1 MARTGII
8 ILDNTTALAVARV
21 QTPTTTE
28 TTITTTA
35 TAVSTTA
42 TSAIRVMAEAL
53 EAAVAEAS
61 AVAEAVR
68 AVMVVEEDR
77 NYLIFQEYET
87 CKNHFAGFVGTHD
100 NSGYGTGNLSG
111 CQTG

>member
-1 MARTGII
+1 M
-8 ILDNTTALAVARV
+8 AVARA
-21 QTPTTTE
+21 QIPTATE
-28 TTITTTA
+28 TTIITTTA
-35 TAVSTTA
+35 ASTTA
-42 TSAIRVMAEAL
+42 TSATRVMAEAL

-61 AVAEAVR
+61 AEAEAVR

-77 NYLIFQEYET
+77 NFLIFQEYET
-87 CKNHFAGFVGTHD
+87 CKDHFAGFVGTHD